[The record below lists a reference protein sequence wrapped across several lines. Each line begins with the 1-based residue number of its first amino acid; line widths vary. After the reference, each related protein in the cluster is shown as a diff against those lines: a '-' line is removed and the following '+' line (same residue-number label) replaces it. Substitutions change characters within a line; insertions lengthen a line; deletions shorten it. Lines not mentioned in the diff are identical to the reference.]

1 MNQLDVKILQ
11 TIRANPALSILLPTH
26 RTSPENRQDPIR
38 LKNLVNDASERLKA
52 EYPMQELRPLFAQL
66 DTVLESIDLN
76 YALDGLAIFVNRDFG
91 RKFDLPF
98 SVKPRVVVDETF
110 ATRDLVYAMHR
121 SPRYWVLA
129 LSEQDTR
136 LLEGTRDA
144 LIEIEAQGF
153 PMRYSN
159 PDSDTRS
166 PSMPAPAINLSALRD
181 ERHRQF
187 FRQVDQAFGA
197 VARQDDL
204 PLVLVGVERYLAFF
218 REVSQHSSKI
228 LTTLTGNHD
237 KTTPHDLGK
246 LLWEPVQAALKEER
260 RANLDALEAAVG
272 ARKFVSGV
280 GEVWR
285 YAHDGRGEHLLVEE
299 HFYFP
304 ATVDESGRQIQP
316 AEDASAPGVM
326 DDAVDEIIEVVLKQG
341 GKVSFV
347 EDGTLDQHQRISLIL
362 RY

>member
-1 MNQLDVKILQ
+1 MNQLDVRILQ

-38 LKNLVNDASERLKA
+38 LKNLVNEASERLKA

-66 DTVLESIDLN
+66 DNVLESIDLN

-110 ATRDLVYAMHR
+110 ATRDLVYAMNR

-136 LLEGTRDA
+136 LLEGTRDS
-144 LIEIEAQGF
+144 LIEVKEHGF
-153 PMRYSN
+153 PMRHSG
-159 PDSDTRS
+159 PGGD
-166 PSMPAPAINLSALRD
+166 APLPNAPEINVSALRD

-197 VARQDDL
+197 VAKQDDL
-204 PLVLVGVERYLAFF
+204 PLVLVGVDRYLAFF
-218 REVSQHSSKI
+218 REVSQHGSKI
-228 LTTLTGNHD
+228 LTTLAGNHD

-260 RANLDALEAAVG
+260 RAKMDALEAAVG

-285 YAHDGRGEHLLVEE
+285 YAHDGRGEQLLVEE

-304 ATVDESGRQIQP
+304 ATVDESGRHIQP
-316 AEDASAPGVM
+316 AEDASAPGVI
-326 DDAVDEIIEVVLKQG
+326 DDAVDEIIEAVLKQG